1 MLKKI
6 VFYTEVGYKIIKKDV
21 INSEDYKNEYNK
33 VSRTYDHWLDEMGRF
48 TDQIIKPKSMI
59 AGRKLK
65 ILDFACGTG
74 YITKKLI
81 EKNIDCEITA
91 VDFSEEML
99 NGLRSLKD
107 NRIKVIKSD
116 GIGFLKKT
124 DEIYDI
130 IYFGWALSYFNYKEL
145 FQLFKRVLNPK
156 GTVAIITNTQGTLAG
171 IEDIFMRVMYQ
182 NPKEVLK
189 PMDIKFNLPRGKDGL
204 MKWLGRYG
212 FQAVEANEGEVFV
225 GFNKPDQLLQW
236 LNETGAAAGTV
247 CIFRDYSIIQ
257 KSLIKEIKKAKY
269 KDGKYEINHKFA
281 YGIFRL
287 Q

>member
-48 TDQIIKPKSMI
+48 TDQIIKPESMI

-74 YITKKLI
+74 YITKRLI

-99 NGLRSLKD
+99 NGLRSLQD

-171 IEDIFMRVMYQ
+171 IEDIFMKVMYQ

-236 LNETGAAAGTV
+236 LNETGAAAGTF
-247 CIFRDYSIIQ
+247 CIFQDYSIVQ

-269 KDGKYEINHKFA
+269 KDGKYEINHKFT